1 MTYKIY
7 SEGNAEL
14 SFEERQ
20 VGDITYLDVRMHYS
34 EATSP
39 ETFHVE
45 WLESC
50 TDSYSFWG
58 PNVATVRHL
67 APDWSPRNSDAR
79 IASGAPVHA
88 VISANDT
95 NKTTISLSDPK
106 IPTNISTG
114 VDEKAAGMKYKVSF
128 FIKPAAPLCDYTAT
142 IRIDRRR
149 INYCDAI
156 RSAVAWWESD
166 CGYVSAPVPDS
177 ARLPMNSL
185 WYSFHQDLDFDKIIE
200 QCRLSL
206 PLGMDTVIIDDG
218 WQTTDTNGGYAYCGD
233 WKPIGLP
240 RIAEL
245 VEKIHEI
252 GMKVILWFSVPF
264 LGKYSE
270 SFEEFKNYTLYS
282 YNNDTI
288 YALDPRYKKVRDY
301 LIGIYAKA
309 ARDWSLDGLKLDFI
323 DSFCLGND
331 EGKPVSERDHTSLE
345 DAVDSLMTDA
355 REALLS
361 VNPEMMIEFRQS
373 YIGPAIRK
381 YGNMLRVGDC
391 PCDALSNRRATI
403 DLRFLSGK
411 TAVHSDMLMW
421 NLSDKVENV
430 ALQLASI
437 LFAVPQISVHLDK
450 ITVEQKKALEFYLS
464 FWREKRSILLDG
476 EFYAAAPCA
485 TYSYAYAHRAGE
497 AIYVLYE
504 NPVVSSAWNKLT
516 CVNCGCGDFIYVD
529 GYVGKTYR
537 TVNCM
542 GEEQFSGIISSD
554 VEKIPVP
561 TGGMVFIK

>member
-1 MTYKIY
+1 MTYDIY
-7 SEGNAEL
+7 GEDGARL
-14 SFEERQ
+14 SLEEIND
-20 VGDITYLDVRMHYS
+20 GAITYLKVKMQYS
-34 EATSP
+34 EP
-39 ETFHVE
+39 CEPKPFHVE
-45 WLESC
+45 WMEPV
-50 TDSYSFWG
+50 TDTYSFWG
-58 PNVATVRHL
+58 PNVGTVRHL

-88 VISANDT
+88 VISADDT
-95 NKTTISLSDPK
+95 NKTTIALSDPK

-114 VDEKAAGMKYKVSF
+114 IDEKAAAMKYRVSF
-128 FIKPAAPLCDYTAT
+128 FIKPAAPLTDYSAT
-142 IRIDRRR
+142 VRIDRRR
-149 INYCDAI
+149 INYCDAV
-156 RSAVAWWESD
+156 RGAVSWWEKD
-166 CGYVSAPVPDS
+166 CGYIPASVPES

-185 WYSFHQDLDFDKIIE
+185 WYSFHQDLDFDKILE
-200 QCRLSL
+200 QCRLSK

-245 VEKIHEI
+245 VGEIHKI

-270 SFEEFKNYTLYS
+270 SFEEFKDYTLYS

-301 LIGIYAKA
+301 LIGIYSAA
-309 ARDWSLDGLKLDFI
+309 AREWKLDGLKLDFI

-331 EGKPVSERDHTSLE
+331 EGKPTWERDYTSLE
-345 DAVDSLMTDA
+345 DAVDVLMTDA
-355 REALLS
+355 AKALLEI
-361 VNPEMMIEFRQS
+361 NPEMMIEFRQS

-391 PCDALSNRRATI
+391 PCDALSNRRAII
-403 DLRFLSGK
+403 DLRLISGK

-421 NLSDKVENV
+421 NVEDWAENV

-450 ITVEQKKALEFYLS
+450 ITKGQMKALSHYLS
-464 FWREKRSILLDG
+464 FWREKRHILLDG
-476 EFYAAAPCA
+476 EFYAACPAT
-485 TYSYAYAHRAGE
+485 TYSYAYAHRTGE
-497 AIYVLYE
+497 AVYVLYE
-504 NPVVSSAWNKLT
+504 NPVIASGWNKLS
-516 CVNCGCGDFIYVD
+516 CVNCGCGEFIYLD

-542 GEEQFSGIISSD
+542 GEELSSGIVSSD

-561 TGGMVFIK
+561 VGGMVFIK